1 MLSYDYTSYNMFKK
15 TIVLTAS
22 LALCLAMQVK
32 AQGQTQC
39 IEDYLQKAGDHALL
53 YQGRIEPPFNQHQ
66 WMTHPF
72 WEDKDVHVGAISFDG
87 NIYPNVSIR
96 YDVYKNLVTVVSPV
110 RGMAIVPDQ
119 QRIDYF
125 VIDGKRFIRR
135 GDMFVQMLFEGEN
148 LSLAM
153 QRKKEKTG
161 DAIVG
166 LQAIKNLETKDNYY
180 LIKGNTQGLLSIEDV
195 PIIDLKG
202 EKSLTK
208 QFPQYKRQIKENKR
222 DQKLRFN
229 HYNYQ
234 QAYTSSVALLD
245 KLMEGDG
252 IVTTKLQVAANK
264 ETAVKQTP
272 MVLAA
277 PAEAL
282 ASVDLVQELPSY
294 RSFRQGSIAQYDAY
308 EDYQGDDYSIA
319 ADLDPIREK
328 HILDEVMVTGF
339 QQKVNA
345 VQVGMEKFRPAQL
358 KNIPLA
364 LGEADVMKMV
374 QTLPGVKS
382 MGEASSGFNVRGGA
396 SDQNLILLNN
406 NTVFNPMHLFG
417 LFSAFN
423 SDVIGETELYKSG
436 IPSQYGGRISSV
448 MNIMSKVA
456 DRQEWHGSASI
467 GLLTSKATLEAPIV
481 KDKVLLMLGGR
492 STYSDWMLGM
502 IPEKSGYKDGK
513 AGFWD
518 LSGTLTINF
527 TRNHRLNIYGYYS
540 DDKFSFSPYN
550 KYGYTNTNGSFEL
563 KSRYNDRVNSTITA
577 GYDHYNY
584 FNDESESEYRA
595 ARLSFAI
602 DQYFLKGNISY
613 RLNDSHQLQFG
624 LNTILYNVQPGT
636 YEPLG
641 QYSNIAYK
649 ELDKEQALESALY
662 IEDEWKITPS
672 FKVTGGIRYNL
683 FNAMQEGKKHVYQ
696 APEIRLSASYNITDD
711 QSVKLGFNTMHQYIH
726 KVSNTSIM
734 SPTDTWTL
742 SSDKIKPQ
750 DGFQVA
756 AGYYFQTN
764 DHKYEVT
771 LEAYY
776 KQMSN
781 YLTYRSA
788 GQLLMNPNLEN
799 DVIATRGRAYG
810 IELQLRKPI
819 GKLNGWISYSYSRTQ
834 LQQQE
839 KTASPINGGDWF
851 AAEYDRPHELKFVGN
866 YKFTQRYSLSLN
878 ADYST
883 GRPTTVPVGQY
894 FDEQQKRLIPFY
906 TDRNSYRLPDYFRV
920 DGSFNIEPSHHLT
933 NLTHSWFSIGVYN
946 MLGRRNAYSVY
957 YQAETGGIKGYQLS
971 IFGAPIPFVSYNIKF

>member
-1 MLSYDYTSYNMFKK
+1 MHRFT
-15 TIVLTAS
+15 TVLTTLLTFIAV
-22 LALCLAMQVK
+22 AHTDAYG
-32 AQGQTQC
+32 QGLT
-39 IEDYLQKAGDHALL
+39 IDDYLQKAGDHALL
-53 YQGRIEPPFNQHQ
+53 YQGRIEPPFNQRQ

-72 WEDKDVHVGAISFDG
+72 WEDNDVHVGTISFKG
-87 NIYPNVSIR
+87 IVYPNVSIR
-96 YDVYKNLVTVVSPV
+96 YDVYKNLVSVISPV
-110 RGMAIVPDQ
+110 RGLAIVPDQ
-119 QRIDYF
+119 QFIDYF
-125 VIDGKRFIRR
+125 VIDGKRFVRL
-135 GDMFVQMLFEGEN
+135 GENFVQLIVEGEN
-148 LSLAM
+148 ASLAL
-153 QRKKEKTG
+153 QRRKTKG
-161 DAIVG
+161 SDVIVG
-166 LQAIKNLETKDNYY
+166 LQAIKNLDVKDSYF
-180 LIKGNTQGLLSIEDV
+180 LIEGNTQALTSLDDV
-195 PIIDLKG
+195 PLIELKG

-208 QFPQYKRQIKENKR
+208 RFPQYKRQIKANKKN
-222 DQKLRFN
+222 QKLRFN
-229 HYNYQ
+229 RYHMER
-234 QAYTSSVALLD
+234 AFTSSVANLD
-245 KLMEGDG
+245 KLLSGDG
-252 IVTTKLQVAANK
+252 VAAMKLQATGSQKGIAGIAPK
-264 ETAVKQTP
+264 S
-272 MVLAA
+272 LAA
-277 PAEAL
+277 PAEVL
-282 ASVDLVQELPSY
+282 ANVDLVQELPSF

-308 EDYQGDDYSIA
+308 EDFQGDDYAIA
-319 ADLDPIREK
+319 SDLDPIREK
-328 HILDEVMVTGF
+328 HILEEVMVTGF

-448 MNIMSKVA
+448 MNIMSKAA

-481 KDKVLLMLGGR
+481 KDKVLLLLGGR
-492 STYSDWMLGM
+492 TTYSDWMLKM

-527 TRNHRLNIYGYYS
+527 SRNHRLNIYGYYS

-550 KYGYTNTNGSFEL
+550 KYGYTNGNGSIEL

-577 GYDHYNY
+577 GYDHYDY
-584 FNDESESEYRA
+584 FNNESESEYRA

-602 DQYFLKGNISY
+602 DQYFAKANVSY
-613 RLNDSHQLQFG
+613 TLNDSHQLQFG
-624 LNTILYNVQPGT
+624 FNTLLYNVQPGK

-641 QYSNIAYK
+641 QYSNIAFRQ
-649 ELDKEQALESALY
+649 LDKEQALESALY
-662 IEDEWKITPS
+662 IEDQWKITPS
-672 FKVTGGIRYNL
+672 IKVTGGLRYAM

-696 APEIRLSASYNITDD
+696 APEIRLSASYNITED
-711 QSVKLGFNTMHQYIH
+711 QSVKVGFNTMHQYIH

-866 YKFTQRYSLSLN
+866 YKITQRYSFSLN

-920 DGSFNIEPSHHLT
+920 DASFNIEPSHHLT

-946 MLGRRNAYSVY
+946 LFGRHNAYSVY
-957 YQAETGGIKGYQLS
+957 YQAETGGIKGYKLS